1 MGRLVVSVD
10 ALVDRTLSMTCWS
23 TLQADAILR
32 GRQGTGGKRTRGVFS
47 WEQCPQES
55 GVHKKQHTTSAT
67 GVGFGANMIIF
78 YHVLGPRARQF

>member
-1 MGRLVVSVD
+1 MGRLAFSVD

-32 GRQGTGGKRTRGVFS
+32 GRQGTGGKRTKGVYS

-55 GVHKKQHTTSAT
+55 GVHKNNTR
-67 GVGFGANMIIF
+67 
-78 YHVLGPRARQF
+78 LLRQELASVPT